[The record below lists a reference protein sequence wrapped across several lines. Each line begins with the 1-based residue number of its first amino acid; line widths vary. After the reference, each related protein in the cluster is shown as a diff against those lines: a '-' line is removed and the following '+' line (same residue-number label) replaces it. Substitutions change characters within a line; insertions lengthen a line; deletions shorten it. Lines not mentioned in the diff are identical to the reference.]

1 MICFDTHVLIWGV
14 QGVAR
19 NGQEHL
25 VAKAKQYI
33 RHLDAKHE
41 RIMVPAPVVGEYL
54 IGFDDKDRDAQQELL
69 QRLFFVP
76 ALDMHAATVQ
86 AKIEGNK
93 ELLRE
98 LRDRFGLDRQQIRID
113 AQILAVAIVNNADR
127 VISHDP
133 HMLILAQGRVA
144 VGELPDIHEQMNLS
158 FRAK

>member
-14 QGVAR
+14 QGVASK
-19 NGQEHL
+19 GQEHL
-25 VAKAKQYI
+25 VAKARKYI

-54 IGFDDKDRDAQQELL
+54 IGFNDKDRHAQQELL

-86 AKIEGNK
+86 AEIEGNQ
-93 ELLRE
+93 ELLKE
-98 LRDRFGLDRQQIRID
+98 LRDRFRLGRQEIRVD

-127 VISHDP
+127 VISYDP
-133 HMLILAQGRVA
+133 HMPILAQGRVA
-144 VGELPDIHEQMNLS
+144 VQELPDVHEQMDLS
-158 FRAK
+158 F

>member
-14 QGVAR
+14 QGIAR
-19 NGQEHL
+19 KGQEHL

-54 IGFDDKDRDAQQELL
+54 IGFDDKNRDAQQELL

-86 AKIEGNK
+86 AQIEGNRD
-93 ELLRE
+93 LLRE
-98 LRDRFGLDRQQIRID
+98 LRDRFHLGRQEIRVD
-113 AQILAVAIVNNADR
+113 AQILAVAIVNNADV
-127 VISHDP
+127 VISYDP
-133 HMLILAQGRVA
+133 HMPILAQRRVA
-144 VGELPDIHEQMNLS
+144 VQELPDVHEQMDLS
-158 FRAK
+158 F